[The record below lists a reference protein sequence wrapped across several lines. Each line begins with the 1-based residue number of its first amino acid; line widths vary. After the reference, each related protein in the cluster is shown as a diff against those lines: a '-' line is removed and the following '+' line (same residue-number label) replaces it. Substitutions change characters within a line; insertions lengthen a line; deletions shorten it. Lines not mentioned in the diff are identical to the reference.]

1 MSELLVID
9 KTVLVS
15 IADSIRA
22 ITKKADAIPVTNLAS
37 EVAELAGSGSIGSGS
52 ITELIDRSITEI
64 VVPKSV
70 KTIGAGAFMGC
81 SNCLSYDFTAF
92 ETYEE
97 IPTLA
102 NENAFEGIN
111 ANAKI
116 YVRGELYN
124 MWKRKGQWPL
134 VAKYFSPV
142 GEVPPDSASAGLNVE
157 YNDDETA
164 LVITG
169 RGGCADTVITVPDT
183 FLYYSTLM
191 QFEKIGEQAFNSD
204 TTVIELILPA
214 YGVKVESEAFENCT
228 ALKKVENLKKGGY
241 YAFYKCTALESV
253 TFTDG
258 VTFELGAFS
267 GCSKCKLYDFSR
279 CTSVPYLKYTGNIMV
294 SSGTKIVVPD
304 ALYDS
309 WIVATNWSSFAS
321 YIVKASEA

>member
-1 MSELLVID
+1 MKELLIIE
-9 KTVLVS
+9 KGTLTG
-15 IADSIRA
+15 IADAVRSVKNG
-22 ITKKADAIPVTNLAS
+22 TEDIPVKKLAEDITNLSYAS
-37 EVAELAGSGSIGSGS
+37 EELSEALIGM
-52 ITELIDRSITEI
+52 IDRSLTEI
-64 VVPKSV
+64 VIPKGV
-70 KTIGAGAFMGC
+70 TMIGQGAFYNC
-81 SNCLSYDFTAF
+81 TACLSYDFTAF
-92 ETYEE
+92 ETYSE

-102 NENAFEGIN
+102 NVNAFEGIN

-134 VAKYFSPV
+134 VAKYLSPV
-142 GEVPPDSASAGLNVE
+142 GEVPPDSASAGLNVK

-183 FLYYSTLM
+183 FLYGSTLM

-279 CTSVPYLKYTGNIMV
+279 CTSVPYLKSTGIIMA
-294 SSGTKIVVPD
+294 SSETKIVVPD